1 MTTYIM
7 LLNWTEQGAKNLRES
22 PRRLDAARRSL
33 EEMGGSIKEFYLTM
47 GETDLVAV
55 CEAPDDA
62 VMARFTLALDMSGNV
77 RSRTMKAFPETAY
90 RELIGSLR

>member
-7 LLNWTEQGAKNLRES
+7 LLNWTEQGAKNLRDS
-22 PRRLDAARRSL
+22 PRRLDAARKSL
-33 EEMGGSIKEFYLTM
+33 EEMGGSIREFYLTM
-47 GETDLVAV
+47 GEADLVAV

-62 VMARFTLALDMSGNV
+62 VMARFTLALGMGGNV

-90 RELIGSLR
+90 RELVGSLR

>member
-1 MTTYIM
+1 MTTYVM
-7 LLNWTEQGAKNLRES
+7 LLNWTEQGAKTLRES
-22 PRRLDAARRSL
+22 PKRLDAARKSL
-33 EEMGGSIKEFYLTM
+33 EEMGGSIREFYLIM
-47 GETDLVAV
+47 GEADLMAV

-62 VMARFTLALDMSGNV
+62 VMARFTLALDMGGYV

>member
-7 LLNWTEQGAKNLRES
+7 LLNWTEQGAKNLRDS
-22 PRRLDAARRSL
+22 PKRLDAARKSL
-33 EEMGGSIKEFYLTM
+33 EEMGGSIKDLFLTM
-47 GETDLVAV
+47 GESDMVAI

-62 VMARFTLALDMSGNV
+62 VMARFTLALGMGGNV

>member
-7 LLNWTEQGAKNLRES
+7 LLNWTDQGARSLRDS
-22 PRRLDAARRSL
+22 PKRLDAARKSL

-47 GETDLVAV
+47 GDADLMAV

-62 VMARFTLALDMSGNV
+62 VMARFTLALGMSGNV
-77 RSRTMKAFPETAY
+77 RSRTMKAFPEIAY

>member
-7 LLNWTEQGAKNLRES
+7 LLNWTEHGAKNLRDS
-22 PRRLDAARRSL
+22 PKRLDAARKSL

-62 VMARFTLALDMSGNV
+62 VMARFTLALDMGGNV

>member
-1 MTTYIM
+1 MTTYIVM
-7 LLNWTEQGAKNLRES
+7 LNWTDQGAKNLRES
-22 PRRLDAARRSL
+22 PKRLDSARNAL
-33 EEMGGSIKEFYLTM
+33 EDMGGSIREFYLTM
-47 GETDLVAV
+47 GEADMVAV

-62 VMARFTLALDMSGNV
+62 VMARFTLALGMAGNV

>member
-22 PRRLDAARRSL
+22 PRRLDAARKSL
-33 EEMGGSIKEFYLTM
+33 EDMGGSIKEFYLTM

-62 VMARFTLALDMSGNV
+62 VMARFTLALGMSGNV